1 MMHKKARFT
10 KEMASSMEKIRVLLV
25 DDHEVV
31 RRGLSLL
38 LELETDIEVIGEA
51 ATGIASIQQ
60 AETLK
65 PDIVLLD
72 LRMPGMRGIQ
82 AARAIKQVSPTTRVL
97 IVSGVDNAEEIVSAL
112 ESNVDGYV
120 LKLAAPNEL
129 VHAIRVIARGEA
141 YIQPAVAKRLL
152 RQMAA
157 TSESAPVIVPP
168 QLTQR
173 ELEILRL
180 VASNRSNKEIA
191 ADLTIS
197 EETVRSHI
205 KRILQKLDQPNR
217 SQAALTAVRLGL
229 IELE

>member
-1 MMHKKARFT
+1 
-10 KEMASSMEKIRVLLV
+10 
-25 DDHEVV
+25 
-31 RRGLSLL
+31 
-38 LELETDIEVIGEA
+38 
-51 ATGIASIQQ
+51 
-60 AETLK
+60 
-65 PDIVLLD
+65 
-72 LRMPGMRGIQ
+72 
-82 AARAIKQVSPTTRVL
+82 
-97 IVSGVDNAEEIVSAL
+97 
-112 ESNVDGYV
+112 
-120 LKLAAPNEL
+120 
-129 VHAIRVIARGEA
+129 
-141 YIQPAVAKRLL
+141 
-152 RQMAA
+152 MAA